1 MTDPMENAVIDIAA
15 FEDLK
20 ATAGADFVKEL
31 VDTFLADAPAML
43 EGLRKTMAA
52 DDATGFRRTAHSL
65 KSNSNTFGAF
75 RLGAMA
81 KELETGGIAPVRAAN
96 GAPIDAVE
104 AEFARVA
111 KALTELKH
119 A

>member
-1 MTDPMENAVIDIAA
+1 MTDTTIDLQT
-15 FEDLK
+15 FQELK

-31 VDTFLADAPAML
+31 VDTFLADAPTML

-81 KELETGGIAPVRAAN
+81 KELETGGMAPVRAAN
-96 GAPIDAVE
+96 GAPIDALE
-104 AEFARVA
+104 LEFARVA